1 MAEKLC
7 SLRKKGG
14 GGGLESLVPRG
25 KYFTGTLSATAEIK
39 DINANGS
46 NQVYQGVFFNISG
59 LGVKRAKITLGTNS
73 AFRCTAIKRDGTYAF
88 ITNGG
93 YTDITG
99 YDWIIG
105 GGYTYGAGAYY
116 STVDLSTSAS

>member
-1 MAEKLC
+1 MYL
-7 SLRKKGG
+7 KKIWG

-25 KYFTGTLSATAEIK
+25 KYFTGATSATAEIK
-39 DINANGS
+39 DINVNGS

-59 LGVKRAKITLGTNS
+59 LGVKRAKITLGANS
-73 AFRCTAIKRDGTYAF
+73 AFRCTAIKRDGTYTF
-88 ITNGG
+88 ITHAG

-99 YDWIIG
+99 YDWIVG
-105 GGYTYGAGAYY
+105 GGYTYGAGVYY